1 MLIPHKSTEVRGER
15 GTVLLLYPVGFMI
28 LLLFA
33 AIAVDMSN
41 GYLQQRELADLAD
54 GAANDALTFG
64 LDRDALRAGNGYEL
78 DAGKAQTA
86 ALASIAASNDG
97 NVRVVS
103 VTAAR
108 NAAGNWEYEVVLET
122 DVQYIFGPVG
132 GVAGNTVRA
141 TGRAEVLTQAP

>member
-1 MLIPHKSTEVRGER
+1 MLAERTTEDRRDR

-54 GAANDALTFG
+54 GAANDALTYG
-64 LDRDALRAGNGYEL
+64 LDRDVLRAGGGYEL
-78 DAGKAQTA
+78 DPVRAEQA
-86 ALASIAASNDG
+86 ALASIAAANDSN
-97 NVRVVS
+97 VSVVS
-103 VTAAR
+103 FTASR
-108 NAAGNWEYEVVLET
+108 NAAGNWEYLVVLET
-122 DVQYIFGPVG
+122 KVDYIFGPVAG
-132 GVAGNTVRA
+132 IAGNKVKA